1 MLRTLRVCKKSSKNN
16 RKTLQS
22 SQESFAKMLSYYILY
37 LEPKM
42 FFVEGSLSMKTPAL
56 HVREL

>member
-37 LEPKM
+37 IEPKM
-42 FFVEGSLSMKTPAL
+42 FFVEGSLSVA
-56 HVREL
+56 